1 MRIDIAIQYLPDFL
15 FRSNWLNLL
24 LLHDTIE
31 NFKDFAEKRDQLSS
45 DGYSALHI
53 AARYDKLEVVDFLL
67 DNNAPIDQKDEEDKN
82 TPLLL
87 AIMWVINSTYYLF
100 FFLVFFGLAN
110 LSTNFNGFFY
120 QNYWIPL

>member
-1 MRIDIAIQYLPDFL
+1 MRIAIQYLPDFL

-67 DNNAPIDQKDEEDKN
+67 DNNAPIDQKDGEDKN

-87 AIMWVINSTYYLF
+87 AIKWVINSTYYLF